1 MFDIFLCYI
10 ELIYFFFSYMYIFII
25 LNFVFIKVKG
35 ILLYIVYFNDVL
47 NNFFKFK
54 VYIELF

>member
-10 ELIYFFFSYMYIFII
+10 ELIYFFFSYMYIFSI

-35 ILLYIVYFNDVL
+35 ILLYIVYCINLKFIFFNG
-47 NNFFKFK
+47 F
-54 VYIELF
+54 

>member
-10 ELIYFFFSYMYIFII
+10 ELIYFFFSYMYIFSI

-35 ILLYIVYFNDVL
+35 ILLYIVYFNGVL

-54 VYIELF
+54 VYIF

>member
-10 ELIYFFFSYMYIFII
+10 ELIYFFSYMYIFSI

-47 NNFFKFK
+47 NIFLEFK
-54 VYIELF
+54 VYIF

>member
-10 ELIYFFFSYMYIFII
+10 ELIYFFFSYMYIFSI
-25 LNFVFIKVKG
+25 LNFFFIKVKG
-35 ILLYIVYFNDVL
+35 ILLYIVYFNGVL

-54 VYIELF
+54 VYIF